1 MNSDEQPLIAAL
13 RMGDESAF
21 AALLTRYQSSMV
33 RVAMIYVSDRA
44 VAEDVTQE
52 TWLSVLRGL
61 DGFEGRSSLKTWI
74 FSILTN
80 RAKTRALREGRYVPL
95 QWDDQDEAGEPT
107 VAPERFNPPNHPR
120 WPNHWTDSA
129 MPHSWEDIP
138 EDRFLSLE
146 TQQII
151 RQTIETLP
159 MSQRQVIT
167 LHDIEGWPSEEICNI
182 LGISETN
189 QRVLLH
195 RARAKVRRA
204 LEQYLEEES

>member
-1 MNSDEQPLIAAL
+1 MNPDEQQLIAAL
-13 RMGDESAF
+13 RAGDESAF
-21 AALLTRYQSSMV
+21 ATLLNHYQSSMV
-33 RVAMIYVSDRA
+33 RVAMMYVSDRA

-80 RAKTRALREGRYVPL
+80 RAKTRAQREGRYVPL
-95 QWDDQDEAGEPT
+95 QWDDQDEAAEPT
-107 VAPERFNPPNHPR
+107 VSPERFNPPDHPR
-120 WPNHWTDSA
+120 WPNHWSDSA
-129 MPHSWEDIP
+129 MPRSWDDIP

-146 TQQII
+146 TQRII
-151 RQTIETLP
+151 REAIEALP
-159 MSQRQVIT
+159 LAQRQVIT
-167 LHDIEGWPSEEICNI
+167 LRDVEGWPSEEICNV

-204 LEQYLEEES
+204 LEQYLEDQS

>member
-1 MNSDEQPLIAAL
+1 MNPDEQQLISAL
-13 RMGDESAF
+13 RGGDEAAF
-21 AALLTRYQSSMV
+21 VTLLNQYHTAMV

-61 DGFEGRSSLKTWI
+61 AKFEERSSLKTWI
-74 FSILTN
+74 FSILIN
-80 RAKTRALREGRYVPL
+80 RAKTRAQRESRYVPL
-95 QWDDQDEAGEPT
+95 QWDDQDESPNPA
-107 VAPERFNPPNHPR
+107 VAPERFNSSDG
-120 WPNHWTDSA
+120 WISTS

-151 RQTIETLP
+151 RRAIETLP
-159 MSQRQVIT
+159 PMQRNVIT
-167 LHDIEGWPSEEICNI
+167 LRDVEGWPADEACNA

-195 RARAKVRRA
+195 RARAKVRRS
-204 LEQYLEEES
+204 LERYLEE